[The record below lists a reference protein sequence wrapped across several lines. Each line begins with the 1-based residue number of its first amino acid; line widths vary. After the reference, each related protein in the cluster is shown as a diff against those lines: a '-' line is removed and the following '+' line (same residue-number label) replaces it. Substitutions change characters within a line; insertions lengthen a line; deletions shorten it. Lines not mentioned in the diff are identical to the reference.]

1 MTVTSFRVDVGP
13 KPSPGDK
20 MGLSSALLGG
30 DPGRADPNALGF
42 QALNMEAWSLPGLV
56 QGPE

>member
-1 MTVTSFRVDVGP
+1 MDVGP

-42 QALNMEAWSLPGLV
+42 QALNMEAWSLLGLV